1 MRASC
6 RHAWI
11 LLAASSICCSSAWA
25 AETLKEPVFSAPA
38 NFVESA
44 PEGPFPC
51 RKGLNS
57 QITLADYRRFALRNQ
72 IWPQETG
79 VDLSRTSWSAGYIVQ
94 MPRLDF
100 GFAGKEGRRFKADVH
115 VLVSGEGLVL
125 DKVVTC
131 TTAPAHNAA
140 LLALVDGYRFE
151 PSRYKGRGLNTVIP
165 LELGN

>member
-1 MRASC
+1 
-6 RHAWI
+6 
-11 LLAASSICCSSAWA
+11 
-25 AETLKEPVFSAPA
+25 
-38 NFVESA
+38 
-44 PEGPFPC
+44 
-51 RKGLNS
+51 
-57 QITLADYRRFALRNQ
+57 
-72 IWPQETG
+72 
-79 VDLSRTSWSAGYIVQ
+79 

-100 GFAGKEGRRFKADVH
+100 GFAGKEGRRFKADVL